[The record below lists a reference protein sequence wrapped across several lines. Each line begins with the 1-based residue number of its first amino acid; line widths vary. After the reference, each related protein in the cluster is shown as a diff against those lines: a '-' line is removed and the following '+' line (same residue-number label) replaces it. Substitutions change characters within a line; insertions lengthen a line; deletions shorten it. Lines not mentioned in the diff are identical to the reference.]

1 MAVSPTPVSARTAV
15 NEKRDVVFLTLDSLR
30 FDVAQRVFEEGRS
43 PNLARLIGS
52 QGWERR
58 HSPATFTYA
67 AHQAFFAGFLPTPA
81 DDPAAERLF
90 ALRFDGSRSIGQNTV
105 VLDAPDIVT
114 GFKTRGYHTICV
126 GGVGFFNKR
135 TPLSRVLP
143 GLFDESHWSPE
154 LGVSNPRSPRNQ
166 VACAVHALAEAPSP
180 AFLFINFSAT
190 HKPTRMYMPDTKE
203 DNVDTQAAA
212 LVAVDAALP
221 PLFEALG
228 KRGKCFALATSDHG
242 DAFGEDGYFGHRLA
256 HATVWDV
263 PFAAGDVTL

>member
-1 MAVSPTPVSARTAV
+1 MDVTSTPVSARAAV

-30 FDVAQRVFEEGRS
+30 FDVAQRVFQTGRS
-43 PNLARLIGS
+43 PNLARVVGS

-81 DDPAAERLF
+81 CDPAAERLF
-90 ALRFDGSRSIGQNTV
+90 ALRFDGSRSIGKNTV

-114 GFKTRGYHTICV
+114 GLKALGYRAICV

-135 TPLSRVLP
+135 TPISRVLP

-154 LGVSNPRSPRNQ
+154 LGVSDPRSPRNQ
-166 VACAVHALAEAPSP
+166 VACAVQALARAPLP

-190 HKPTRMYMPDTKE
+190 HKPTRMYLPGARE
-203 DNVDTQAAA
+203 DNVDTQAGA

-221 PLFEALG
+221 PLFEALS
-228 KRGKCFALATSDHG
+228 KRGECFVLAMSDHG
-242 DAFGEDGYFGHRLA
+242 DAFGEDGCFGHRLA

-263 PFAAGDVTL
+263 PFAAGDVKL